1 MQAITTILILLLAVV
16 LSGPLARVL
25 RLPLPLLQMALGAGL
40 VLAGAP
46 QVVLDPALFFLLF
59 LPPLLFLDGWR
70 TPRDAFKRDA
80 GTVLKLAL
88 GLVVFTVLG
97 MGLFIHWLIPSM
109 PLAVAFA
116 LAAVIAPTDPI
127 AVSAIASRHPV
138 PQRLMHILQGEALLN
153 DASGLVCLRFAVAAA
168 LTGTFSVSAA
178 LLSFAWLAVGGVVI
192 GAGSTWLLARLASG
206 QASNSGQAGGNV
218 QAGQAGQSG
227 QTSRLA
233 PDGGAQILL
242 TLLIP
247 FGVYLAA
254 EALHCSGILAAVAAG
269 LTMSLTDA
277 WPWRASIRLRRTA
290 VWDTVQLAANGSIF
304 VLLGEQLPALLAAA
318 PRTALAS
325 GHPGAWW
332 LAGLVGLIVLALALL
347 RFAWVGVSLW
357 LARRSAQRRGEAVPS
372 QGWRVV
378 TVFALAGVRGAVT
391 LAGVLTLP
399 LAMQDGSAFPAR
411 DLAIVLASG
420 VIVLSMVLATVL
432 LPSLLRGLAWPT
444 APTTHQ
450 AAEDGARRAG
460 AVAAV
465 AALRLALAD
474 AAAGKAA
481 AAASTNPAAEEVA
494 THTGTDANT
503 DANMDASTATDAAT
517 TASTNPALQADV
529 AARLIELYHQR
540 LRRHQDSGPEQRLA
554 ERNTE
559 RRLRLLALRAER
571 AAVLQHGRSHGVDEL
586 TLRRI
591 VRELDFQ
598 EARYVS

>member
-16 LSGPLARVL
+16 LSSVLARGL
-25 RLPLPLLQMALGAGL
+25 RLPLPLVQMALGAAL
-40 VLAGAP
+40 VQVGVT

-70 TPRDAFKRDA
+70 TPRDALKRDA

-88 GLVVFTVLG
+88 GLVLFTVLG

-109 PLAVAFA
+109 PLSVAFA

-127 AVSAIASRHPV
+127 AVTAIATRHPV

-168 LTGTFSVSAA
+168 LTGSFSASAA
-178 LLSFAWLAVGGVVI
+178 LLGFIWLALGGVLI
-192 GAGSTWLLARLASG
+192 GAGSTWLLARLA
-206 QASNSGQAGGNV
+206 
-218 QAGQAGQSG
+218 AGQAGSSA

-242 TLLIP
+242 TLLMP

-318 PRTALAS
+318 PQTARAS
-325 GHPGAWW
+325 GQPNAWW

-357 LARRSAQRRGEAVPS
+357 RA
-372 QGWRVV
+372 
-378 TVFALAGVRGAVT
+378 RGAG
-391 LAGVLTLP
+391 LHAGRC
-399 LAMQDGSAFPAR
+399 AWCGNAGRCADPA
-411 DLAIVLASG
+411 
-420 VIVLSMVLATVL
+420 T
-432 LPSLLRGLAWPT
+432 GL
-444 APTTHQ
+444 
-450 AAEDGARRAG
+450 
-460 AVAAV
+460 
-465 AALRLALAD
+465 
-474 AAAGKAA
+474 
-481 AAASTNPAAEEVA
+481 
-494 THTGTDANT
+494 
-503 DANMDASTATDAAT
+503 
-517 TASTNPALQADV
+517 
-529 AARLIELYHQR
+529 
-540 LRRHQDSGPEQRLA
+540 
-554 ERNTE
+554 E
-559 RRLRLLALRAER
+559 RRQRVPGA
-571 AAVLQHGRSHGVDEL
+571 
-586 TLRRI
+586 
-591 VRELDFQ
+591 
-598 EARYVS
+598 

>member
-1 MQAITTILILLLAVV
+1 MQAITTILTLLLAVV
-16 LSGPLARVL
+16 LSGLAARLL
-25 RLPLPLLQMALGAGL
+25 RLPLPLVQMALGAAL
-40 VLAGAP
+40 VQAGMA

-59 LPPLLFLDGWR
+59 LPPLLYLDGWR
-70 TPRDAFKRDA
+70 MPRDALKRDA

-88 GLVVFTVLG
+88 GLVLCTVLG

-127 AVSAIASRHPV
+127 AVSAIATRHPV

-168 LTGTFSVSAA
+168 LTGTFSLATA
-178 LLSFAWLAVGGVVI
+178 LLSFVWLAVGGVLI

-206 QASNSGQAGGNV
+206 QAAGNG
-218 QAGQAGQSG
+218 
-227 QTSRLA
+227 RLA

-269 LTMSLTDA
+269 VTMSLTDA

-318 PRTALAS
+318 PDTALAS
-325 GHPGAWW
+325 GHTSAWW
-332 LAGLVGLIVLALALL
+332 LAGLVGWIVLALALL

-357 LARRSAQRRGEAVPS
+357 LARRTAQRRGEAVPT

-378 TVFALAGVRGAVT
+378 AVFALAGVRGAVT

-399 LAMQDGSAFPAR
+399 LVLADGSAFPAR
-411 DLAIVLASG
+411 TLAILLASG
-420 VIVLSMVLATVL
+420 VIVLSMVLAATL
-432 LPSLLRGLAWPT
+432 LPLLLRGLQWA
-444 APTTHQ
+444 ADDHQ
-450 AAEDGARRAG
+450 AGEDGARRAG
-460 AVAAV
+460 AEAAV
-465 AALRLALAD
+465 AALRQALP
-474 AAAGKAA
+474 
-481 AAASTNPAAEEVA
+481 ASPPSAPGSGSQRDPQLDNQLDPLPDPAS
-494 THTGTDANT
+494 D
-503 DANMDASTATDAAT
+503 
-517 TASTNPALQADV
+517 PALQADV
-529 AARLIELYHQR
+529 AARLIDQYHQR
-540 LRRHQDSGPEQRLA
+540 LRRHRDNGPDQRLA
-554 ERNTE
+554 ERSTE

-598 EARYVS
+598 EARYIA

>member
-1 MQAITTILILLLAVV
+1 MQAITTLLILLLAVV
-16 LSGPLARVL
+16 LSSVLARGL
-25 RLPLPLLQMALGAGL
+25 RLPLPLVQMALGAAL
-40 VLAGAP
+40 VQVGVT

-70 TPRDAFKRDA
+70 TPRDALKRDA

-88 GLVVFTVLG
+88 GLVLFTVLG

-109 PLAVAFA
+109 PLSVAFA

-127 AVSAIASRHPV
+127 AVTAIATRHPV

-168 LTGTFSVSAA
+168 LTGSFSASAA
-178 LLSFAWLAVGGVVI
+178 LLGFIWLALGGVLI
-192 GAGSTWLLARLASG
+192 GAGSTWLLARLA
-206 QASNSGQAGGNV
+206 
-218 QAGQAGQSG
+218 AGQADSSA

-242 TLLIP
+242 TLLMP

-318 PRTALAS
+318 PQTARAS
-325 GHPGAWW
+325 GQPNAWW

-357 LARRSAQRRGEAVPS
+357 RARRAAQQRGEAVPS

-378 TVFALAGVRGAVT
+378 LVFTLAGVRGAVT

-399 LAMQDGSAFPAR
+399 LALSDGSAFPAR

-420 VIVLSMVLATVL
+420 VIVVSMLLAAVL
-432 LPSLLRGLAWPT
+432 LPGLLRGLAWP
-444 APTTHQ
+444 APATHQ

-460 AVAAV
+460 AQAAV
-465 AALRLALAD
+465 AALRRAVLD
-474 AAAGKAA
+474 
-481 AAASTNPAAEEVA
+481 PAAHPAAHAGAQPVA
-494 THTGTDANT
+494 DDRAPT
-503 DANMDASTATDAAT
+503 
-517 TASTNPALQADV
+517 ADV
-529 AARLIELYHQR
+529 AARLIDLYQQR
-540 LRRHQDSGPEQRLA
+540 LRRQQDSGPGQRLA

-571 AAVLQHGRSHGVDEL
+571 AAVLQHGRSQGVDEL

-591 VRELDFQ
+591 VHELDYQ
-598 EARYVS
+598 EARYIT

>member
-16 LSGPLARVL
+16 LSSVLARGL
-25 RLPLPLLQMALGAGL
+25 RLPLPLVQMALGAAL
-40 VLAGAP
+40 VQVGVT

-70 TPRDAFKRDA
+70 TPRDALKRDA

-88 GLVVFTVLG
+88 GLVLFTVLG

-127 AVSAIASRHPV
+127 AVTAIATRHPV

-168 LTGTFSVSAA
+168 LTGSFSASAA
-178 LLSFAWLAVGGVVI
+178 LLGFIWLALGGVLI
-192 GAGSTWLLARLASG
+192 GAGSTWLLARLA
-206 QASNSGQAGGNV
+206 
-218 QAGQAGQSG
+218 AGQAGSSA

-242 TLLIP
+242 TLLMP

-318 PRTALAS
+318 PQTARAS
-325 GHPGAWW
+325 GQPNAWW

-357 LARRSAQRRGEAVPS
+357 RARRAAQQRGEAVPS

-378 TVFALAGVRGAVT
+378 LVFTLAGVRGAVT

-399 LAMQDGSAFPAR
+399 LALSDGSAFPAR

-420 VIVLSMVLATVL
+420 VIVVSMLLAAVL
-432 LPSLLRGLAWPT
+432 LPGLLRGLAWP
-444 APTTHQ
+444 APATHQ

-460 AVAAV
+460 AQAAV
-465 AALRLALAD
+465 AALRRAVLDPTAH
-474 AAAGKAA
+474 
-481 AAASTNPAAEEVA
+481 PAAHAGAQPVA
-494 THTGTDANT
+494 DDRAPT
-503 DANMDASTATDAAT
+503 
-517 TASTNPALQADV
+517 ADV
-529 AARLIELYHQR
+529 AARLIDLYQQR
-540 LRRHQDSGPEQRLA
+540 LRRQQDSGPGQRLA

-571 AAVLQHGRSHGVDEL
+571 AAVLQHGRSQGVDEL

-591 VRELDFQ
+591 VHELDYQ
-598 EARYVS
+598 EARYIT

>member
-1 MQAITTILILLLAVV
+1 MQAITTTLILLLAVV
-16 LSGPLARVL
+16 LSGVAARWL
-25 RLPLPLLQMALGAGL
+25 RLPLPLVQMALGAAL
-40 VLAGAP
+40 VQAGAP

-70 TPRDAFKRDA
+70 TPRDALKRDA
-80 GTVLKLAL
+80 ATVLMLAL
-88 GLVVFTVLG
+88 GLVLCSVLG
-97 MGLFIHWLIPSM
+97 VGLFIHWLIPGM

-127 AVSAIASRHPV
+127 AVSAIASRHPL

-168 LTGTFSVSAA
+168 VTGTFSVSAA
-178 LLSFAWLAVGGVVI
+178 LLSFVWLAVGGVVI

-206 QASNSGQAGGNV
+206 KATDG
-218 QAGQAGQSG
+218 GQSG
-227 QTSRLA
+227 QTPTPA

-277 WPWRASIRLRRTA
+277 WPWRASIRIRRTA

-318 PRTALAS
+318 PQTALAS
-325 GHPGAWW
+325 GHPSAWW
-332 LAGLVGLIVLALALL
+332 LAGLVGLVVLALALL
-347 RFAWVGVSLW
+347 RFAWAGVSLW
-357 LARRSAQRRGEAVPS
+357 LARRTAQRGGEALQV

-378 TVFALAGVRGAVT
+378 AVFALAGVRGAVT
-391 LAGVLTLP
+391 LAAVLTLP
-399 LAMQDGSAFPAR
+399 LALADGSAFPAR
-411 DLAIVLASG
+411 DLAILLASG
-420 VIVLSMVLATVL
+420 VIVLSLVLAAVL
-432 LPSLLRGLAWPT
+432 LPGLLRGLAWPA
-444 APTTHQ
+444 APATHQ
-450 AAEDGARRAG
+450 AEEDGARRAG
-460 AVAAV
+460 ALAAV
-465 AALRLALAD
+465 AALRSALD
-474 AAAGKAA
+474 G
-481 AAASTNPAAEEVA
+481 
-494 THTGTDANT
+494 
-503 DANMDASTATDAAT
+503 TATDHPAAD
-517 TASTNPALQADV
+517 PALQADV
-529 AARLIELYHQR
+529 AARLMDTYHQR
-540 LRRHQDSGPEQRLA
+540 LHRHHSHGVDQRLA
-554 ERNTE
+554 ERSTE

-571 AAVLQHGRSHGVDEL
+571 AAVLQHGRSQGVDEL

-598 EARYVS
+598 EARYIS

>member
-16 LSGPLARVL
+16 LSSVLARGL
-25 RLPLPLLQMALGAGL
+25 RLPLPLVQMALGAAL
-40 VLAGAP
+40 VQVGVT

-70 TPRDAFKRDA
+70 TPRDALKRDA

-88 GLVVFTVLG
+88 GLVLFTVLG

-127 AVSAIASRHPV
+127 AVTAIATRHPV

-168 LTGTFSVSAA
+168 LTGSFSASAA
-178 LLSFAWLAVGGVVI
+178 LLGFIWLALGGVLI
-192 GAGSTWLLARLASG
+192 GAGSTWLLARLA
-206 QASNSGQAGGNV
+206 
-218 QAGQAGQSG
+218 AGQAGSSA

-242 TLLIP
+242 TLLMP

-318 PRTALAS
+318 PQTARAS
-325 GHPGAWW
+325 GQPNAWW

-357 LARRSAQRRGEAVPS
+357 RARRAAQQRGEAVPS

-378 TVFALAGVRGAVT
+378 LVFTLAGVRGAVT

-399 LAMQDGSAFPAR
+399 LALSDGSAFPAR

-420 VIVLSMVLATVL
+420 VIVVSMLLAAVL
-432 LPSLLRGLAWPT
+432 LPGLLRGLAWP
-444 APTTHQ
+444 APATHQ

-460 AVAAV
+460 AQAAV
-465 AALRLALAD
+465 AALRRAVLD
-474 AAAGKAA
+474 
-481 AAASTNPAAEEVA
+481 PAAHPAAHAGAQPVA
-494 THTGTDANT
+494 DDRAPT
-503 DANMDASTATDAAT
+503 
-517 TASTNPALQADV
+517 ADV
-529 AARLIELYHQR
+529 AARLIDLYQQR
-540 LRRHQDSGPEQRLA
+540 LRRQQDSGPGQRLA

-571 AAVLQHGRSHGVDEL
+571 AAVLQHGRSQGVDEL

-591 VRELDFQ
+591 VHELDYQ
-598 EARYVS
+598 EARYIT

>member
-16 LSGPLARVL
+16 LSSVLARGL
-25 RLPLPLLQMALGAGL
+25 RLPLPLVQMALGAAL
-40 VLAGAP
+40 VQVGVT

-70 TPRDAFKRDA
+70 TPRDALKRDA

-88 GLVVFTVLG
+88 GLVLFTVLG

-109 PLAVAFA
+109 PLSVAFA

-127 AVSAIASRHPV
+127 AVTAIATRHPV

-168 LTGTFSVSAA
+168 LTGSFSASAA
-178 LLSFAWLAVGGVVI
+178 LLGFIWLALGGVLI
-192 GAGSTWLLARLASG
+192 GAGSTWLLARLA
-206 QASNSGQAGGNV
+206 
-218 QAGQAGQSG
+218 AGQAGSSA

-242 TLLIP
+242 TLLMP

-318 PRTALAS
+318 PQTARAS
-325 GHPGAWW
+325 GQPNAWW

-357 LARRSAQRRGEAVPS
+357 RARRAAQQRGEAVPS

-378 TVFALAGVRGAVT
+378 LVFTLAGVRGAVT

-399 LAMQDGSAFPAR
+399 LALSDGSAFPAR

-420 VIVLSMVLATVL
+420 VIVVSMLLAAVL
-432 LPSLLRGLAWPT
+432 LPGLLRGLAWP
-444 APTTHQ
+444 APATHQ

-460 AVAAV
+460 AQAAV
-465 AALRLALAD
+465 AALRRAVLD
-474 AAAGKAA
+474 
-481 AAASTNPAAEEVA
+481 PAAHPAAHAGAQPVA
-494 THTGTDANT
+494 DDRAPT
-503 DANMDASTATDAAT
+503 
-517 TASTNPALQADV
+517 ADV
-529 AARLIELYHQR
+529 AARLIDLYQQR
-540 LRRHQDSGPEQRLA
+540 LRRQQDSGPGQRLA

-571 AAVLQHGRSHGVDEL
+571 AAVLQHGRSQGVDEL

-591 VRELDFQ
+591 VHELDYQ
-598 EARYVS
+598 EARYIT

>member
-16 LSGPLARVL
+16 LSSVLARGL
-25 RLPLPLLQMALGAGL
+25 RLPLPLVQMALGAAL
-40 VLAGAP
+40 VQVGVT

-70 TPRDAFKRDA
+70 TPRDALKRDA

-88 GLVVFTVLG
+88 GLVLFTVLG

-127 AVSAIASRHPV
+127 AVTAIATRHPV

-168 LTGTFSVSAA
+168 LTGSFSASAA
-178 LLSFAWLAVGGVVI
+178 LLGFIWLALGGVLI
-192 GAGSTWLLARLASG
+192 GAGSTWLLARLA
-206 QASNSGQAGGNV
+206 
-218 QAGQAGQSG
+218 AGQAGSSA

-242 TLLIP
+242 TLLMP

-318 PRTALAS
+318 PQTARAS
-325 GHPGAWW
+325 GQPNAWW

-357 LARRSAQRRGEAVPS
+357 RARRAAQQRGEAVPS

-378 TVFALAGVRGAVT
+378 LVFTLAGVRGAVT

-399 LAMQDGSAFPAR
+399 LALRDGSAFPAR

-420 VIVLSMVLATVL
+420 VIVVSMLLAAVL
-432 LPSLLRGLAWPT
+432 LPGLLRGLAWP
-444 APTTHQ
+444 APATHQ

-460 AVAAV
+460 AQAAV
-465 AALRLALAD
+465 AALRRAVLD
-474 AAAGKAA
+474 
-481 AAASTNPAAEEVA
+481 PAAHPAAHAGAQPVA
-494 THTGTDANT
+494 DDRAPT
-503 DANMDASTATDAAT
+503 
-517 TASTNPALQADV
+517 ADV
-529 AARLIELYHQR
+529 AARLIDLYQQR
-540 LRRHQDSGPEQRLA
+540 LRRQQDSGPGQRLA

-571 AAVLQHGRSHGVDEL
+571 AAVLQHGRSQGVDEL

-591 VRELDFQ
+591 VHELDYQ
-598 EARYVS
+598 EARYIT